1 MDDTLELREQL
12 SLAWRAVLD
21 GVIDKGSPP
30 QAVLET
36 MVTVAHEEF
45 AARFGPSAAAT
56 YLQLLSEAL
65 RNVGSAEAADLVG
78 GEKTEPADAEAEAAD
93 LLIGE
98 TWIEQEDLLGSED
111 GLLADEEDL
120 VG

>member
-12 SLAWRAVLD
+12 SRAWRAVLA

-45 AARFGPSAAAT
+45 AALFGPSAAAT
-56 YLQLLSEAL
+56 YLQLLAEAL
-65 RNVGSAEAADLVG
+65 RDAELAEAAGLVS
-78 GEKTEPADAEAEAAD
+78 GEDAEPAMDPEAAD

-98 TWIEQEDLLGSED
+98 EWIAEKDLLGGDED
-111 GLLADEEDL
+111 LLADEEEDL